1 MPFFSSF
8 EVPTLSVNQV
18 SLEKLDDALM
28 PSIVSAKIVDEDLS
42 KIDVVMQ
49 ENVQKCDSTEDVAN
63 TIDNVIDVDRKEI
76 DVNDVDRKEIDV
88 KDVESKPSPD
98 SSVEIPTI
106 ESDDIVATSD
116 ETSASSTAID
126 IQKKSDAAESPEI
139 KREES
144 EIVPDLENQTSK
156 SIMEIVSS
164 QKVENQD
171 FGYEKVN
178 ENSPVEV
185 APIAKPEQAVP
196 EKSSVEESDAEID
209 EKIRTVRA
217 KAIALLAQWSNLQ
230 EFFKIPK
237 RELLAMRAAH
247 EREVDRAAAAATY
260 ETRSDH
266 FSNRALP
273 KPVVMQSGYERGNL
287 SWRYSNNHT

>member
-63 TIDNVIDVDRKEI
+63 TIDNVIDVDRKEIDVNDVDRKEI

-209 EKIRTVRA
+209 EKIRTVSV
-217 KAIALLAQWSNLQ
+217 KNPLN
-230 EFFKIPK
+230 FVF
-237 RELLAMRAAH
+237 
-247 EREVDRAAAAATY
+247 
-260 ETRSDH
+260 
-266 FSNRALP
+266 LP
-273 KPVVMQSGYERGNL
+273 
-287 SWRYSNNHT
+287 